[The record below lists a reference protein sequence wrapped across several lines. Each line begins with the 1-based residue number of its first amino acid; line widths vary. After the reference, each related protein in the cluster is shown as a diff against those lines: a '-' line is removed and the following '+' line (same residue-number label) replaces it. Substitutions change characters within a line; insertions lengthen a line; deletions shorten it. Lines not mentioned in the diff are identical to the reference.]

1 MTRGERRRRRNRK
14 IKQRMKLAINI
25 NHFQGDAKAGITLE
39 DLGEPGYFANN
50 DEANKWGQFGR
61 AKKTKARHSHASYR
75 HKGGYGKAIVYCP
88 HDLRQVEDMKQQIN
102 EVDHD

>member
-14 IKQRMKLAINI
+14 IKQRMKLAIDI

-50 DEANKWGQFGR
+50 DEANKWG
-61 AKKTKARHSHASYR
+61 
-75 HKGGYGKAIVYCP
+75 
-88 HDLRQVEDMKQQIN
+88 
-102 EVDHD
+102 